1 MAPGPDEVPEFSAM
15 TAKGA
20 QLAAAV
26 VLAATLLTAAA
37 SAGAAAP
44 VVVTEEFSLPALDP
58 LITLYV
64 RNKHRADLKSVPAER
79 VVLFVHGATWPSEV
93 TFDLKLNGISWMDYI
108 ALRGYDVYFVDLRGY
123 GRSTRPA
130 EMDAPAAAHEPL
142 VRTATA
148 VKDLSAAVDFV
159 LRRRGVQKLDLLA
172 WSWGTS
178 IASWYTVDHNDRVAK
193 LTLVAPFWLGA
204 MPAAV
209 TGGDAKLG
217 AYRSVTREGARAG
230 WLAGVPADQA
240 ANFIPPGWFEA
251 FAAAAFA
258 SDPAGAAQV
267 PPVVRAP
274 LGVVADNREF
284 WSKGKPLYDPAQI
297 RVPTF
302 LAHGEWDAI
311 LPDNLLYAYFARLT
325 DTPYKRYVEIGEATH
340 YVMIERN
347 RMQLFE
353 AVQQFLD
360 EDNRVGQ

>member
-1 MAPGPDEVPEFSAM
+1 M
-15 TAKGA
+15 TALPIRA
-20 QLAAAV
+20 FATV
-26 VLAATLLTAAA
+26 VLAALLLATAAA
-37 SAGAAAP
+37 AAAP
-44 VVVTEEFSLPALDP
+44 SVVAEEFTVPAADP
-58 LITLYV
+58 GVSLYV
-64 RNKHRADLKSVPAER
+64 LNKHRADLKSARTGR
-79 VVLFVHGATWPSEV
+79 VVLYVHGATWPSEV
-93 TFDLKLNGISWMDYI
+93 TFDLKLNGLSWMDYI
-108 ALRGYDVYFVDLRGY
+108 AQRGYDVYFMDLRGY

-130 EMDAPAAAHEPL
+130 EMDAPPAANEPL

-159 LRRRGVQKLDLLA
+159 LRRRGVAKLDLLA

-178 IASWYTVDHNDRVAK
+178 IASWYTAEHNDKVAK
-193 LTLVAPFWLGA
+193 LALVAPFWVGD

-209 TGGDAKLG
+209 TAGDAKLG
-217 AYRSVTREGARAG
+217 AYRSVTRAGARAG
-230 WLAGVPADQA
+230 WLAGVPEDKA

-258 SDPAGAAQV
+258 SDPVGAARV

-284 WSKGKPLYDPAQI
+284 WSKGRPLYDPVQI
-297 RVPTF
+297 RVPTL

-311 LPDNLLYAYFARLT
+311 LPDNLLFAYFARLT
-325 DTPYKRYVEIGEATH
+325 KVPYKRCVEIGEATH
-340 YVMIERN
+340 YVMIEKN

-360 EDNRVGQ
+360 EDIQVGQ

>member
-1 MAPGPDEVPEFSAM
+1 M
-15 TAKGA
+15 TAKA
-20 QLAAAV
+20 VRLVVAALLAAV
-26 VLAATLLTAAA
+26 LLTPGV
-37 SAGAAAP
+37 SAAAP
-44 VVVTEEFSLPALDP
+44 PVVTEEFRVPALDP
-58 LITLYV
+58 GITLYV
-64 RNKHRADLKSVPAER
+64 RNKHRADLGSVRTGR

-93 TFDLKLNGISWMDYI
+93 TFDLKLNGLSWMDYL
-108 ALRGYDVYFVDLRGY
+108 AQRGYDVYFVDLRGY
-123 GRSTRPA
+123 GRSTRPP

-148 VKDLSAAVDFV
+148 VKDLSAAVDFI
-159 LRRRGVQKLDLLA
+159 LRRRGVPKLNLLA

-178 IASWYTVDHNDRVAK
+178 IASWYTVDHNDKVAK
-193 LTLVAPFWLGA
+193 LTLVAPFWLGD

-209 TGGDAKLG
+209 TGGDAQLG

-230 WLAGVPADQA
+230 WLAGVPEDKA

-251 FAAAAFA
+251 FAVAAFA
-258 SDPAGAAQV
+258 SDPGGAAQV

-284 WSKGKPLYDPAQI
+284 WSRGKPLYDPAQI
-297 RVPTF
+297 RVPTL
-302 LAHGEWDAI
+302 LAHGEWDAV
-311 LPDNLLYAYFARLT
+311 LPDNLLYSYFARLT
-325 DTPYKRYVEIGEATH
+325 NTPYKRYVQIGEATH
-340 YVMIERN
+340 YVMIEKN